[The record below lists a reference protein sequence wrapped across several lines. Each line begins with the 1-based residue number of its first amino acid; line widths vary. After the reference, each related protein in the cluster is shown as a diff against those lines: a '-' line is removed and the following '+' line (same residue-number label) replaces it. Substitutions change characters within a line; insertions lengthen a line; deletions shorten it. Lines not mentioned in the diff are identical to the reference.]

1 MNSID
6 VPFSADLI
14 DQQALSVAGGV
25 IHLPDGLSNPPV
37 FRFKTLESYQE
48 FTRLRTEMKKS
59 ALQQRS

>member
-14 DQQALSVAGGV
+14 DQQALSAAGGV

-37 FRFKTLESYQE
+37 FRFRTLESYQE
-48 FTRLRTEMKKS
+48 FKRLRMEMKKS
-59 ALQQRS
+59 AVAERS